1 MGLSINPIRQ
11 RDQSLS
17 RREVISRLERGIDFI
32 GQAAGKIPLDL
43 DAASNPHNAL
53 LATEEFQAVIT
64 RRIFVG
70 AAAAVLPRLAHS
82 QGRTATIKTKDGT
95 GLFVK
100 DTGGTGRAVVMTHAW
115 PLNADVWDYQ
125 AMMLSREGYRVITY
139 DRRGFGRS
147 RLPDS
152 SHDYPGNGY
161 DYNVFADDLAA
172 VIEQTGARDAMLV
185 GYSMGGG
192 EVVRY
197 FSRRNGRNV
206 TKAGLVGA
214 AAYYLL
220 KTENNPIG
228 IDGAV
233 FDGIKQ
239 GVQGDRK
246 AYLTGLLTDVFLD
259 SKRTATNPVTSDM
272 IDQMLAMAMLAS
284 PAATV
289 ACVDAFAKTDFRGE
303 LAAVKVPTLMLH
315 GTADIPVPLALAKA
329 TAAGIAQAKLI
340 EYADASHGI
349 VLAERD
355 RVTRDLQ
362 AFLAD

>member
-1 MGLSINPIRQ
+1 M
-11 RDQSLS
+11 
-17 RREVISRLERGIDFI
+17 
-32 GQAAGKIPLDL
+32 
-43 DAASNPHNAL
+43 
-53 LATEEFQAVIT
+53 TT
-64 RRIFVG
+64 RRTFLHVLTG
-70 AAAAVLPRLAHS
+70 AAASATATLPRLAYS
-82 QGRTATIKTKDGT
+82 QGRTANIRARDGT
-95 GLFVK
+95 ELFVK
-100 DTGGTGRAVVMTHAW
+100 DTGGNGRAVVMTHAW

-125 AMMLSREGYRVITY
+125 AAQLSKAGFRVITY

-147 RLPDS
+147 GQPA
-152 SHDYPGNGY
+152 GGY
-161 DYNVFADDLAA
+161 DFDIFADDLAA
-172 VIEQTGARDAMLV
+172 VIEQTGVRDAMLV

-197 FSRRNGRNV
+197 FSRHNGRNV
-206 TKAGLVGA
+206 IKAGLVGA

-246 AYLTGLLTDVFLD
+246 AYLGGLLRDVFLD
-259 SKRTATNPVTSDM
+259 SKRAASNPVTSDM
-272 IDQMLAMAMLAS
+272 IDQTLAMAMLAS
-284 PAATV
+284 PVATA
-289 ACVDAFAKTDFRGE
+289 ACVDAFAKTDFRRE
-303 LAAVKVPTLMLH
+303 LAAVKVPTLVLH
-315 GTADIPVPLALAKA
+315 GTADVPVPLALAKA

-349 VLAERD
+349 VLTERD

-362 AFLAD
+362 AFLAS